1 MLIYSVVNSC
11 ILQESVIWMKI
22 YSTQIITFQT
32 NHEHVFLQG
41 EDKLY
46 LNTGDITSKSSQYGG
61 CESHILVGSKQWQ
74 IIPIS
79 HSYLASNWPI
89 RVGVDWPTIN
99 II

>member
-1 MLIYSVVNSC
+1 MI
-11 ILQESVIWMKI
+11 QG
-22 YSTQIITFQT
+22 

-46 LNTGDITSKSSQYGG
+46 MNTGDTSQRNSSHSEMSIGN
-61 CESHILVGSKQWQ
+61 KQWQ

-89 RVGVDWPTIN
+89 RVSVL
-99 II
+99 